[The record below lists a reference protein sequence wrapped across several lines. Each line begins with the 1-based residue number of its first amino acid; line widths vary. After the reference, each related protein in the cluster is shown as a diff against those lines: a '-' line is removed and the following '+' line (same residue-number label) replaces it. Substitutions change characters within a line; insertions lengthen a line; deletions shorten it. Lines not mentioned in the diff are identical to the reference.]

1 MVLQNTVKQPAQ
13 FEVAQKNR
21 KHILFHIFRIFQIWK
36 YLNIEF
42 RKFKSYVNKSV
53 WFQSGG
59 FCRGVVFHRGGSVT
73 NMATLSSCTR
83 TLCEEKKNLM
93 FLEYICSQISLR
105 WESSMEWADSSNV
118 DFLKQQNAQTN

>member
-42 RKFKSYVNKSV
+42 RKFKSYVKKSV

-59 FCRGVVFHRGGSVT
+59 FCRGRGVVFHRGGTVT
-73 NMATLSSCTR
+73 NMATLSSFKRKSTIKLSAHSMLLSHLKLIWPKIYSR
-83 TLCEEKKNLM
+83 NM
-93 FLEYICSQISLR
+93 RFLLLLFSHDVL
-105 WESSMEWADSSNV
+105 
-118 DFLKQQNAQTN
+118 LKL